1 MHLID
6 DIYLILSFRWT
17 ICDFL
22 TNSRILSTPLFD
34 AASISITFIDV
45 PSQSSDT
52 SRIARTGFRLLDAH
66 SLRPSQKSSPHSSFR
81 FLLSH
86 RKDKH
91 VRSALPLSDSSMSV
105 RYDPAPFTSSKSTR
119 GETFCTM
126 LYMTY
131 FFSPYLPAGVSFFY
145 IPENNLQFPFVFPV
159 TSAIY
164 HRN

>member
-1 MHLID
+1 MRLPHESHG
-6 DIYLILSFRWT
+6 YCRHHCSMPHR
-17 ICDFL
+17 
-22 TNSRILSTPLFD
+22 SRSHSSMSLP
-34 AASISITFIDV
+34 
-45 PSQSSDT
+45 QSSDT

-105 RYDPAPFTSSKSTR
+105 RYDPAPLHPQIHP

-131 FFSPYLPAGVSFFY
+131 FSLLIFL
-145 IPENNLQFPFVFPV
+145 LVFHSSIFRK
-159 TSAIY
+159 TIY
-164 HRN
+164 SSLLYFL